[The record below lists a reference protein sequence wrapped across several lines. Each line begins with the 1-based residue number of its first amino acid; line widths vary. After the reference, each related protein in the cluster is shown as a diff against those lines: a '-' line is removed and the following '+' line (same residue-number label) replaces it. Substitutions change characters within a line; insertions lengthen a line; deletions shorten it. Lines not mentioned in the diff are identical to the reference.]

1 MILKS
6 VLKMVNEP
14 RYNVIDNEEHDFE
27 TIKVDYLAPI
37 EEFSKSRR
45 AVEKKQGRTVKFI
58 TVNTCTHIL
67 EITLQ

>member
-6 VLKMVNEP
+6 ALKIINETK
-14 RYNVIDNEEHDFE
+14 YTVIDNEEHDFE

>member
-6 VLKMVNEP
+6 VLKIISETK
-14 RYNVIDNEEHDFE
+14 YTVIDNEEHDFE

-58 TVNTCTHIL
+58 TVNTATHIL